1 MSVTQEA
8 PTVVGKDST
17 RTSAPVLGGIDQ
29 RAIATYTKPGDL
41 VLDPMAGIGS
51 TLVEA
56 VHLGRD
62 AIGVEY
68 EPQWAD
74 LGRANIAYARSQGA
88 TGHGEVVCGD
98 ARHGT
103 SVVDPAGGG
112 ATWSPWCSPPHRAGR
127 RSTAG
132 SPPGLDRAS
141 PKPTTSTRPIW
152 PTWHTS
158 GSPGFSTMR
167 TILAGCACLLRPDG
181 AAGQFRRVQ
190 GYAQLPQLAGAL
202 AQATARCSQP
212 IPESVRA

>member
-41 VLDPMAGIGS
+41 
-51 TLVEA
+51 
-56 VHLGRD
+56 
-62 AIGVEY
+62 
-68 EPQWAD
+68 
-74 LGRANIAYARSQGA
+74 GRANTSPTPALRARPA
-88 TGHGEVVCGD
+88 T
-98 ARHGT
+98 ARWSAAT
-103 SVVDPAGGG
+103 LAMAQASSTPRG
-112 ATWSPWCSPPHRAGR
+112 ATWSPWCSPPRHAGR

-141 PKPTTSTRPIW
+141 PKPTTSTRPIR

-181 AAGQFRRVQ
+181 AGGQFRRVQ
-190 GYAQLPQLAGAL
+190 GYAQLSQLAGAL
-202 AQATARCSQP
+202 AQATASCSQP
-212 IPESVRA
+212 IPQFVSA

>member
-74 LGRANIAYARSQGA
+74 LGRANIATPAPRARPA
-88 TGHGEVVCGD
+88 T
-98 ARHGT
+98 ARWSAAT
-103 SVVDPAGGG
+103 LAMAQASSTPRG
-112 ATWSPWCSPPHRAGR
+112 ATWSPWCSPPRRAGR

-141 PKPTTSTRPIW
+141 PKPTTSTRPIR

-167 TILAGCACLLRPDG
+167 TILAGSACLLRPDG
-181 AAGQFRRVQ
+181 AAGQFRRV
-190 GYAQLPQLAGAL
+190 
-202 AQATARCSQP
+202 
-212 IPESVRA
+212 